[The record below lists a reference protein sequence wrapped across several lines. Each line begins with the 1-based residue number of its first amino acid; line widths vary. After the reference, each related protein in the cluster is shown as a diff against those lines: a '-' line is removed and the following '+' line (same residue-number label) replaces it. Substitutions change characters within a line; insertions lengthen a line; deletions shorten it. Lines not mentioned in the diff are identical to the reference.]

1 MASLLNTLP
10 VDLKRRG
17 GWILHELRPGT
28 LRLSPGFE
36 QHRSRA
42 VQRIQRA
49 VALIDGMLA
58 DPDLGVPALEPNFF
72 MDFKRVSELVI
83 SIEDTSL
90 LVLKRCADED
100 HFLTALVAQMC
111 REIGYL
117 DPPPLCGALS
127 FQYFQALLETDVIMT
142 PQGQAGELLSLPD
155 LYHEIAHFIVFRERS
170 IFEVPMQNL
179 IRQFFADLARKGR
192 QQGAPKATLDA
203 IPTTVALWTSHWQ
216 IEFVCDMIAAFWCGP
231 AYALA
236 NLRLS
241 ATRGDPY
248 QDSNTHPADDARK
261 IGIEC
266 ILKLNGEAAA
276 AQAIDQL
283 WQELKRLSPSV
294 EPPGYAKRYPITLL
308 SDLAQ
313 MVHQACAAQKFC
325 PSHQSTDPDFY
336 VAKMIGAAW
345 DVFRQDATK
354 YAAHETG
361 AIKELRTKL
370 SIP

>member
-1 MASLLNTLP
+1 MAGLLKTLL

-17 GWILHELRPGT
+17 DWILHELRPGS
-28 LRLSPGFE
+28 LQLSQGFE
-36 QHRSRA
+36 QHRSQA

-49 VALIDGMLA
+49 VGLIEAMLA
-58 DPDLGVPALEPNFF
+58 DPDLGDPTLAPNFF

-100 HFLTALVAQMC
+100 QFLTALVAQIC

-142 PQGQAGELLSLPD
+142 PQGQAGELLALPD
-155 LYHEIAHFIVFRERS
+155 LYHEVAHFVVFRQRAV
-170 IFEVPMQNL
+170 FEVPVQNL
-179 IRQFFADLARKGR
+179 ILRFFTDLLRRGR

-203 IPTTVALWTSHWQ
+203 IPTTVTLWTSHWH

-266 ILKLNGEAAA
+266 ILKLNGEGAA
-276 AQAIDQL
+276 AQAVDQL
-283 WQELKRLSPSV
+283 WSELKQLSPSV
-294 EPPGYAKRYPITLL
+294 EPQGYAKRYPTTLL
-308 SDLAQ
+308 ADLAQ
-313 MVHQACAAQKFC
+313 IVHQACLAQKYR
-325 PSHQSTDPDFY
+325 PSHQGTDSTLF
-336 VAKMIGAAW
+336 VAKAIGAAW

-354 YAAHETG
+354 YPAHELTALADLRIRL
-361 AIKELRTKL
+361 AI
-370 SIP
+370 P